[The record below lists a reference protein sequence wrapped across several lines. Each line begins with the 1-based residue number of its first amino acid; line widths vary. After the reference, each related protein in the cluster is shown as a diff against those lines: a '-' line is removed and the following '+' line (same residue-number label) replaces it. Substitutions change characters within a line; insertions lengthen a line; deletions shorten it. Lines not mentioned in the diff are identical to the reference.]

1 MKRNFQINPD
11 NNPATW
17 EQIRDWRDAHELSPV
32 TTTFGIFDADEKA
45 EYRLT
50 QAIDTFGSLP
60 TVQNGK
66 LGWKLA
72 DNTVIPLSLSE
83 LEDVH
88 EQIKTNRAI
97 RAAVLHAKAEQFR
110 VADPAPTPAQLKQ
123 LDFWLT

>member
-1 MKRNFQINPD
+1 MKRSLQLNPD
-11 NNPATW
+11 HRPATW
-17 EQIRDWRDAHELSPV
+17 EQIRDLRDAHELSPV
-32 TTTFGIFDADEKA
+32 TTTYGTFDADEKA

-50 QAIDTFGSLP
+50 QAISTFDSLP

-72 DNTVIPLSLSE
+72 DNTLVQLSLAE
-83 LEDVH
+83 LQDVY
-88 EQIKTNRAI
+88 QQLRTNRAI

>member
-1 MKRNFQINPD
+1 MKRSLQLNPD
-11 NNPATW
+11 NQPATW
-17 EQIRDWRDAHELSPV
+17 TQIRDARDAHELSPV
-32 TTTFGIFDADEKA
+32 ATTYGTFDADEKA

-72 DNTVIPLSLSE
+72 DNTHVQLSLAE
-83 LEDVH
+83 LQDVY
-88 EQIKTNRAI
+88 QQLQTNRAI
-97 RAAVLHAKAEQFR
+97 RAAVLHARAEQFR

>member
-1 MKRNFQINPD
+1 MKRSLQLNPD
-11 NNPATW
+11 HRPAIW
-17 EQIRDWRDAHELSPV
+17 EQIRSIRDAHELSPV
-32 TTTFGIFDADEKA
+32 TTTYGTFDADEKA

-60 TVQNGK
+60 TLQNGK

-72 DNTVIPLSLSE
+72 DNTLVQLSHSE
-83 LEDVH
+83 LSDVY
-88 EQIKTNRAI
+88 QQLRNNRAI